1 MIEMDVKLIVFD
13 LDGVYFLDSHSNFKK
28 NMQERFDLSLED
40 IVKVYFSS
48 EKMSKVKKNKITSE
62 EFWNW
67 AIKEWNINT
76 TREELLEILVSSYK
90 VNDKAIELIKKLK
103 EKGYKIGVC
112 TNNFED
118 RIDILEKKF
127 NFLKDFDTVVLS
139 YKEGILKPDKRIYD
153 RLCELSGLDK
163 EEIVV
168 SDDDSWLVDTLD
180 NLGFK
185 AILYKDF
192 DQFQDDLIKLGVDV

>member
-1 MIEMDVKLIVFD
+1 MDVKLIVFD